1 MKINK
6 PKIITY
12 QEKIFEEIEIDEQY
26 NNYKFTKIDMYILA
40 VYTFIK
46 SMYFCVI
53 RHKLKIKNIQ
63 FR

>member
-26 NNYKFTKIDMYILA
+26 NNYKFTKNPKEYLEIRDNTIDSL
-40 VYTFIK
+40 
-46 SMYFCVI
+46 
-53 RHKLKIKNIQ
+53 
-63 FR
+63 